1 MTEPVN
7 LNAHRAITKNDNRNL
22 SLDDLVTLIK
32 QDEDA
37 KTANGYIVVPVRL
50 DEDGSVSGVMSFWA
64 NLNKSQGYFAMG
76 IVSNSTLNR

>member
-37 KTANGYIVVPVRL
+37 KTANGYIVIPVRL
-50 DEDGSVSGVMSFWA
+50 EEDGSVSGVMSFWA
-64 NLNKSQGYFAMG
+64 NLNKAQGYFAMN
-76 IVSNSTLNR
+76 IVSNSTLSR

>member
-37 KTANGYIVVPVRL
+37 KTANGYIVIPVRL
-50 DEDGSVSGVMSFWA
+50 EEDGSVSGVMSFWA
-64 NLNKSQGYFAMG
+64 NLNKAQGYFAMN